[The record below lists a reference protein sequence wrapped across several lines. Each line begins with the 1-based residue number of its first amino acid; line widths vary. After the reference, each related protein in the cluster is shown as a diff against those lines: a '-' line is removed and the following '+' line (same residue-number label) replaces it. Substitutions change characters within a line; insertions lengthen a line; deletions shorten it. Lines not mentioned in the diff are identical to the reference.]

1 MMNMNIPSLCKGIA
15 VGVVTGAAVY
25 AVSNATKSEKKHLKS
40 DTIKA
45 VRSISSMLD
54 GLGSMFT

>member
-25 AVSNATKSEKKHLKS
+25 AVSNATKAEKKHLKS